1 MAKKP
6 TRTPRADDI
15 TGTEGDNA
23 WTQDFYPGAKIESVL
38 PPASQEDFSELDRML
53 AEAGEGEG
61 RSDEDILREILA
73 QPDGATKKPGKSETP
88 SGVGAIDHKK
98 LRSLGDTIQNLLGG
112 ESEPAKPES
121 RKAEAKA
128 PEKKAPITQY
138 DSNAGFP
145 EDDTF
150 KNDFQR
156 TIADM
161 YGSPGDM
168 AEQMQK
174 SATMAAS
181 VLPSAGVAGVGL
193 RRMLGKGGSAA
204 LEDAA
209 PAAQGLIASKLGRKG
224 PPPIREAEIASARAR
239 VPPIREAEIASA
251 RARVPPITDKMKAD
265 SARARVPAITEQ
277 MRADTLRSRVP
288 AIREDMKY
296 RPKKMS
302 VEEIQAADRAARQ
315 KGLKIDPK
323 KIDREAS
330 DYRAR
335 GSRAPEPVKKKS
347 VRSKLRG
354 R

>member
-1 MAKKP
+1 MKKP
-6 TRTPRADDI
+6 TRKPRVDDI
-15 TGTEGDNA
+15 TGTDSVGRDSDRTEVDNSWQA
-23 WTQDFYPGAKIESVL
+23 DFAPGAKIESIL
-38 PPASQEDFSELDRML
+38 PPEEEIPVDALDKML
-53 AEAGEGEG
+53 AEAGQGGG
-61 RSDEDILREILA
+61 RSDEEILRELLA
-73 QPDGATKKPGKSETP
+73 QPEEGAPVHKEGSTLLKSDAP
-88 SGVGAIDHKK
+88 KGVGAIDTQK
-98 LRSLGDTIQNLLGG
+98 LKSLGDTIQNLLGS
-112 ESEPAKPES
+112 EEEPAKPKAKPEG
-121 RKAEAKA
+121 KKPAEAKK
-128 PEKKAPITQY
+128 PVITQY
-138 DSNAGFP
+138 DSNEGLP

-181 VLPSAGVAGVGL
+181 ILPSAGVAGVGL

-204 LEDAA
+204 LEEAA
-209 PAAQGLIASKLGRKG
+209 PAAQGLIASKLGRK
-224 PPPIREAEIASARAR
+224 PPPITEKMRADTLRSR
-239 VPPIREAEIASA
+239 VPPIREDMKYKG
-251 RARVPPITDKMKAD
+251 PTITDK
-265 SARARVPAITEQ
+265 

-288 AIREDMKY
+288 AIRDDMKY
-296 RPKKMS
+296 KPKLS
-302 VEEIQAADRAARQ
+302 IEELQAADRAARQ

-335 GSRAPEPVKKKS
+335 GSRAPEPVRKS
-347 VRSKLRG
+347 ARSKIR